1 MVRLVRAGLAVAV
14 AVAVVVGIGC
24 GPSHDRVP
32 ADAGGGG
39 SDAPPGDGGP
49 HTLASLAITPT
60 NPIVQLDLNMI
71 GTQPFAVMGTY
82 LDGTTQDLTAEAT
95 WSVANPAVGAMSG
108 ATLEI
113 PAFAAVSAEVS
124 KLTATVGSKTTDA
137 QITVVAYRQ
146 SGEQTDFFFVL
157 PYADTMHQD
166 KMLDFSTAI
175 PALDVFFLMDATGS
189 MQDEINNLQ
198 LALTTPTTGVVD
210 SILATVPNTEFGV
223 GALEDFPVTVSSDQ
237 YGETTATCVGTLPAS
252 NAYGDG
258 TDDQPFKL
266 RQAITSTTSLIETA
280 IDGLTHPNLA
290 GSQLETIGCG
300 GDLPEAGFEAVY
312 QTVTGAGL
320 SGPSPTD
327 VPAGAVGF
335 RDGAMP
341 VIVSLSDAV
350 SHGTDETASC
360 DVHQGSNIVTYGPAQ
375 VNYAGSVAAVAHS
388 REQTATAVEGICG
401 RFVGIAPVKDCDA
414 EEYMTYLSTQT
425 GARVPP
431 GAWDVGT
438 RPSGCGPT
446 QCCTGQ
452 NSAGMAP
459 DADGLCPLVFRVT
472 TGGAGVSSG
481 VTTGIEMLARFAQF
495 DVPTQETGV
504 TTDIYGDPLPGTH
517 STADFLKSVTP
528 ASWVLPPPPPDVPA
542 PTIDANN
549 IQFDGVTPGTQVTFT
564 IDAYNDFVP
573 QTDQA
578 QIFEATISVLA
589 GGCNVLDQRTVLVLV
604 PPMPIVI
611 Q

>member
-1 MVRLVRAGLAVAV
+1 M
-14 AVAVVVGIGC
+14 VGIGC

-32 ADAGGGG
+32 ADASGS

-60 NPIVQLDLNMI
+60 NPIVQLDLNQI
-71 GTQPFAVMGTY
+71 GSQPFAVMGTY
-82 LDGTTQDLTAEAT
+82 LDGTTEDLTAEAT
-95 WSVANPAVGAMSG
+95 WSVANAAVGAMSG

-124 KLTATVGSKTTDA
+124 KLTATVGSTTTDA

-146 SGEQTDFFFVL
+146 TGEQTDFFFVL

-166 KMLDFSTAI
+166 KPLDFSTAI

-189 MQDEINNLQ
+189 MQNEINNLQ
-198 LALTTPTTGVVD
+198 LALTTPTTGVID
-210 SILATVPNTEFGV
+210 SILATVPNTEFGL
-223 GALEDFPVTVSSDQ
+223 GALEDFPVSGGGPLP
-237 YGETTATCVGTLPAS
+237 YGETTATCTGTLPYSPA
-252 NAYGDG
+252 NGDG
-258 TDDQPFKL
+258 TPDQPFKL
-266 RQAITSTTSLIETA
+266 RQTITSNASDVQTA
-280 IDGLTHPNLA
+280 INGLTHPSA
-290 GSQLETIGCG
+290 AMPPDQLQTIGCG

-312 QTVTGAGL
+312 QTATGAGL
-320 SGPSPTD
+320 SGPSPTS

-335 RDGAMP
+335 RTAAMP

-350 SHGTDETASC
+350 SHGTDETTSC
-360 DVHQGSNIVTYGPAQ
+360 IVHESTTTITYGPAQ
-375 VNYAGSVAAVAHS
+375 LNYAGSVAAVAHS

-438 RPSGCGPT
+438 RPTGCGPT

-495 DVPTQETGV
+495 DVPTQESGV
-504 TTDIYGDPLPGTH
+504 MTDIYGNALPTGH

-528 ASWVLPPPPPDVPA
+528 SSYVLPPPPPDVPP
-542 PTIDANN
+542 PTIDANK

-564 IDAYNDFVP
+564 IDAYNDFVA

-589 GGCNVLDQRTVLVLV
+589 GGCNVLDQRTVLILV
-604 PPMPIVI
+604 PPMPIVL